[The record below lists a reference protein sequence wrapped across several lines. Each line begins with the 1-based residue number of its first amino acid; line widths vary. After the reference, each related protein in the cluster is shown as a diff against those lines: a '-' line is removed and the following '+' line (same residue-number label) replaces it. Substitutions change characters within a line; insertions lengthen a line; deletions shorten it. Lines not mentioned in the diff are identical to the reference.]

1 MDSSWIPLG
10 GNCARFRFS
19 CDTLMPSITDVPGI
33 RVGHG
38 TDREALTGC
47 TVVLCEAGAVGGVD
61 VRGSAPGTR
70 ETDLMR
76 PMTHVQRVHAVLLTG
91 GSAFGLSAADGVMRY
106 LEERGKG
113 YDTGIEGIPR
123 IPIVPAAVI
132 FDLRVGDH
140 RARPSSQMAYE
151 ACRDASTAVEEGSVG
166 VGTGATV
173 GKLLGAAS
181 AMKGGVGTW
190 SVTLPGGVIVGA
202 LAVVNAF
209 GDVLDG
215 RTGQILA
222 GARDPGGG
230 FINMAQALQS
240 TGTPTAPGIGENT
253 TLVVVATNAALT
265 KEEANWLARIAH
277 DGLARVISPVHTLY
291 DGDTVFA
298 LSYGDTRGSMISIG
312 AAAVDAVAAAVTRG
326 VRAARSAGDI
336 PGLAG

>member
-1 MDSSWIPLG
+1 M
-10 GNCARFRFS
+10 R
-19 CDTLMPSITDVPGI
+19 SITDIAGI
-33 RVGHG
+33 RVGHA
-38 TDREALTGC
+38 TDAGALTGC

-76 PMTHVQRVHAVLLTG
+76 PMTLVQRVHAVLLAG
-91 GSAFGLSAADGVMRY
+91 GSAFGLGAADGVMRF
-106 LEERGKG
+106 LEERGVG
-113 YDTGIEGIPR
+113 LDTGIPGVPR

-132 FDLRVGDH
+132 FDLRIGDQ
-140 RARPSSQMAYE
+140 RARPSPEMAYE
-151 ACRDASTAVEEGSVG
+151 ACRSASTSVEEGSVG
-166 VGTGATV
+166 AGTGATV
-173 GKLLGAAS
+173 GKLLGAIS

-190 SVTLPGGVIVGA
+190 SVALPGDVSVGA

-209 GDVLDG
+209 GDVLDD

-222 GARDPGGG
+222 GAREPGGG
-230 FINMAQALQS
+230 AFLNMAQALQ
-240 TGTPTAPGIGENT
+240 TAEFPPALGIGENT
-253 TLVVVATNAALT
+253 TLVVVATNAHLT

-298 LSYGDTRGSMISIG
+298 LSLGDAKSNLLSLG
-312 AAAVDAVAAAVTRG
+312 AAAVDVVAEATKRG
-326 VRAARSAGDI
+326 VRTAQGLGGV

>member
-1 MDSSWIPLG
+1 VRQDVGEVS
-10 GNCARFRFS
+10 NV
-19 CDTLMPSITDVPGI
+19 PSITDVVGI
-33 RVGHG
+33 RVGHA
-38 TDREALTGC
+38 TDGQALTGC

-76 PMTHVQRVHAVLLTG
+76 PMTHVQQVHAVLLTG
-91 GSAFGLSAADGVMRY
+91 GSAFGLGAADGVMRY
-106 LEERGKG
+106 LEEQGKG
-113 YDTGIEGIPR
+113 YDTGIEGIPL

-140 RARPSSQMAYE
+140 RARPSPQMAYD
-151 ACRDASTAVEEGSVG
+151 ACRQASSAVEEGSVG

-181 AMKGGVGTW
+181 AMKGGIGTW

-209 GDVLDG
+209 GDVLDD
-215 RTGQILA
+215 RTGRILA
-222 GARDPGGG
+222 GARASGGDG
-230 FINMAQALQS
+230 FINMAQTLQTADIPPAL
-240 TGTPTAPGIGENT
+240 AIGENT

-277 DGLARVISPVHTLY
+277 DGLARVIAPVHTLY

-298 LSYGDTRGSMISIG
+298 LSRGGAKGNMVSLG
-312 AAAVDAVAAAVTRG
+312 AAAVDVVAEAVKRG
-326 VRAARSAGDI
+326 VRMARSAGGI

>member
-1 MDSSWIPLG
+1 
-10 GNCARFRFS
+10 
-19 CDTLMPSITDVPGI
+19 MPSITDVRGI
-33 RVGHG
+33 RVGQA
-38 TDREALTGC
+38 TDGQALTGC

-106 LEERGKG
+106 LEEQGKG
-113 YDTGIEGIPR
+113 YDTGIEAIPR

-140 RARPSSQMAYE
+140 RARPSPQMAHD
-151 ACRDASTAVEEGSVG
+151 ACRDASTTVEEGSVG
-166 VGTGATV
+166 AGTGATV
-173 GKLLGAAS
+173 GKLLGAAF

-209 GDVLDG
+209 GDVLDD
-215 RTGQILA
+215 RTGRILA
-222 GARDPGGG
+222 GARDPGGDG
-230 FINMAQALQS
+230 FINMARTLQTADVPAAL
-240 TGTPTAPGIGENT
+240 GIGENT

-298 LSYGDTRGSMISIG
+298 LSSGDARGSMMSIG
-312 AAAVDAVAAAVTRG
+312 AAAVDVVAEAVTRG
-326 VRAARSAGDI
+326 VRMARSAGDI